1 MRVSVRLGSQQ
12 TGATPSL
19 LVLTSLTR
27 ESTVSDVKATL
38 ARTLD
43 TRPKEDGI
51 VCALGGRVLRDQ
63 ERLGDLVVA
72 EPRASGDDD
81 EVVRSPFLQMRDGD
95 GERGLTLMVGRHSN

>member
-1 MRVSVRLGSQQ
+1 MRVSVRLGSEQ

-27 ESTVSDVKATL
+27 SSTVSDVKATL
-38 ARTLD
+38 ARTLE

-63 ERLGDLVVA
+63 ERLGDLLVD
-72 EPRASGDDD
+72 EPLRASGGDGDD
-81 EVVRSPFLQMRDGD
+81 EVRSRSPA
-95 GERGLTLMVGRHSN
+95 